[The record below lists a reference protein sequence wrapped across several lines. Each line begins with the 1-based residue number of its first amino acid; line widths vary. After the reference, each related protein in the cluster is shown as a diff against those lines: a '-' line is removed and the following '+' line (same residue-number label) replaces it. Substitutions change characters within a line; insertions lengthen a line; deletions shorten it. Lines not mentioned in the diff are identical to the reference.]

1 MIMAIEIKSAYLDRQ
16 TNYDHFEYISYVVR
30 RIDAVGEAVSTRFPD
45 EVAALKT
52 ALQEEDE
59 VIVLSQKS
67 ALTDQIAHY
76 DALRDSYVSGY
87 KKFVKSFLSMPEG
100 EELTAAKKLD
110 QHITD
115 FKINTKYALDR
126 ETGMLTNFTSD
137 LETKYAAEIEL
148 LGATMFANKIKEAN
162 EKVRELL
169 EQRDHEKSQYVKG
182 ATEAARKKTDEVYE
196 DLVKKINAACILEDE
211 TDYSAFIKDVNERIE
226 RLNKN
231 SSGSS
236 GDKKPTTDKPE
247 NPDGDGTPS
256 GDDQPTTDPDEDDG
270 NDGQPSIV
278 DPGHEDE
285 DDDRPVTDPD
295 EEGEGGTGNDDGE
308 ENLPP
313 VQ

>member
-1 MIMAIEIKSAYLDRQ
+1 MAIEIKSASSDVSKL

-231 SSGSS
+231 SSGS
-236 GDKKPTTDKPE
+236 GDKKPTTNKPE

>member
-1 MIMAIEIKSAYLDRQ
+1 MAIEIKSASSDVSKL

-182 ATEAARKKTDEVYE
+182 ATEAARNKTDEVYE

-231 SSGSS
+231 TSGS

>member
-1 MIMAIEIKSAYLDRQ
+1 MAIEIKSASSDVSKL

-182 ATEAARKKTDEVYE
+182 ATEAARNKTDEVYE

-231 SSGSS
+231 TSGS

-295 EEGEGGTGNDDGE
+295 EDGEGGTGNDDGE

>member
-1 MIMAIEIKSAYLDRQ
+1 M
-16 TNYDHFEYISYVVR
+16 
-30 RIDAVGEAVSTRFPD
+30 GEAVSTRFPD

-231 SSGSS
+231 SSGS

>member
-1 MIMAIEIKSAYLDRQ
+1 MAIEIDYINLGKL
-16 TNYDHFEYISYVVR
+16 TNYNHYDYLTYVVR

-137 LETKYAAEIEL
+137 LETKYASEIEL

-182 ATEAARKKTDEVYE
+182 ATEAARNKTDEVYE

-231 SSGSS
+231 TSGS

>member
-1 MIMAIEIKSAYLDRQ
+1 MAIEIKSASSDVSKL

-137 LETKYAAEIEL
+137 LETKYASEIEL

-231 SSGSS
+231 TSGS

>member
-1 MIMAIEIKSAYLDRQ
+1 MAIEIDYINLGKL
-16 TNYDHFEYISYVVR
+16 TNYNHYDYLTYVVR

-100 EELTAAKKLD
+100 EELEAAKKLD

-231 SSGSS
+231 SSGS

-270 NDGQPSIV
+270 NDGQPSID

>member
-1 MIMAIEIKSAYLDRQ
+1 MAIEIKSASSDVSKL

-137 LETKYAAEIEL
+137 LETKYASEIEL

-182 ATEAARKKTDEVYE
+182 ATEAARNKTDEVYE

-231 SSGSS
+231 TSGS

-270 NDGQPSIV
+270 NDGQPSVV

>member
-1 MIMAIEIKSAYLDRQ
+1 MAIEIKSASSDVSKL

-231 SSGSS
+231 TSGS

>member
-1 MIMAIEIKSAYLDRQ
+1 MAIEIDYINLGKL
-16 TNYDHFEYISYVVR
+16 TNYNHYDYLTYVVR

-162 EKVRELL
+162 EKVRERATANLDAI
-169 EQRDHEKSQYVKG
+169 EKGERDF
-182 ATEAARKKTDEVYE
+182 R
-196 DLVKKINAACILEDE
+196 
-211 TDYSAFIKDVNERIE
+211 F
-226 RLNKN
+226 
-231 SSGSS
+231 
-236 GDKKPTTDKPE
+236 
-247 NPDGDGTPS
+247 
-256 GDDQPTTDPDEDDG
+256 
-270 NDGQPSIV
+270 
-278 DPGHEDE
+278 
-285 DDDRPVTDPD
+285 
-295 EEGEGGTGNDDGE
+295 
-308 ENLPP
+308 
-313 VQ
+313 

>member
-1 MIMAIEIKSAYLDRQ
+1 MAIEIKSASSDVSKL

-100 EELTAAKKLD
+100 EELEAAKKLD

-182 ATEAARKKTDEVYE
+182 ATEAARNKTDEVYE

-231 SSGSS
+231 SSGS

>member
-1 MIMAIEIKSAYLDRQ
+1 MAIEIKSASSDVSKL

-182 ATEAARKKTDEVYE
+182 ATEAARNKTDEVYE

-211 TDYSAFIKDVNERIE
+211 TDYTAFIKDVNERIE

-231 SSGSS
+231 SSGS

>member
-1 MIMAIEIKSAYLDRQ
+1 MAIEIDYINLGKL
-16 TNYDHFEYISYVVR
+16 TNYNHYDYLTYVVR

-182 ATEAARKKTDEVYE
+182 ATEAARNKTDEVYE

-211 TDYSAFIKDVNERIE
+211 TDYTTFIKDVNERIE

-231 SSGSS
+231 TSGSS

-247 NPDGDGTPS
+247 NPDGSDTPS

-270 NDGQPSIV
+270 NDGQPSVV

-295 EEGEGGTGNDDGE
+295 EDGEDGTGNDDGE

>member
-1 MIMAIEIKSAYLDRQ
+1 MAIEIKSASSDVSKL

-137 LETKYAAEIEL
+137 LETKYASEIEL

-231 SSGSS
+231 SSGS
-236 GDKKPTTDKPE
+236 GDKKPTTNKPE

>member
-1 MIMAIEIKSAYLDRQ
+1 MAIEIKSASSDVSKL

-137 LETKYAAEIEL
+137 LETKYASEIEL

-182 ATEAARKKTDEVYE
+182 ATEAARNKTDEVYE

-231 SSGSS
+231 TSGS

>member
-1 MIMAIEIKSAYLDRQ
+1 MAIEIKSASSDVSKL

-137 LETKYAAEIEL
+137 LETKYASEIEL

-182 ATEAARKKTDEVYE
+182 ATEAARNKTDEVYE

-231 SSGSS
+231 SSGS
-236 GDKKPTTDKPE
+236 GDKKPTTNKPE

>member
-1 MIMAIEIKSAYLDRQ
+1 MAIEIKSASSDVSKL

-182 ATEAARKKTDEVYE
+182 ATEAARNKTDEVYE

-211 TDYSAFIKDVNERIE
+211 TDYTAFIKDVNERIE

-231 SSGSS
+231 TSGSS

-247 NPDGDGTPS
+247 NPDGSDTPS

-270 NDGQPSIV
+270 NDGQPSV
-278 DPGHEDE
+278 EDPGHEDE

-295 EEGEGGTGNDDGE
+295 EDGEDGTGNDDGE

>member
-1 MIMAIEIKSAYLDRQ
+1 MAIEIKSASSDVSKL

-182 ATEAARKKTDEVYE
+182 ATEAARNKTDEVYE

-231 SSGSS
+231 SSDS

>member
-1 MIMAIEIKSAYLDRQ
+1 MAIEIDYINLGKL
-16 TNYDHFEYISYVVR
+16 TNYNHYDYLTYVVR

-100 EELTAAKKLD
+100 EELEAAKKLD

-182 ATEAARKKTDEVYE
+182 ATEAARNKTDEVYE

-231 SSGSS
+231 SSGS

>member
-1 MIMAIEIKSAYLDRQ
+1 MAIEIDYINLGKL
-16 TNYDHFEYISYVVR
+16 TNYNHYDYLTYVVR

-182 ATEAARKKTDEVYE
+182 ATEAARNKTDEVYE

-231 SSGSS
+231 SSGS

-247 NPDGDGTPS
+247 NPDGSDTPS

>member
-1 MIMAIEIKSAYLDRQ
+1 MAIEIDYINLGKL
-16 TNYDHFEYISYVVR
+16 TNYNHYDYLTYVVR

-182 ATEAARKKTDEVYE
+182 ATEAARNKTDEVYE

-231 SSGSS
+231 SSGS

-295 EEGEGGTGNDDGE
+295 EEGKGGTGNDDGE

>member
-1 MIMAIEIKSAYLDRQ
+1 MAIEIKSASSDVSKL

-137 LETKYAAEIEL
+137 LETKYASEIEL

-231 SSGSS
+231 SSGS

>member
-1 MIMAIEIKSAYLDRQ
+1 MAIEIKSASSDVSKL

-231 SSGSS
+231 SSGS

-295 EEGEGGTGNDDGE
+295 EDGEGGTGNDDGE

>member
-1 MIMAIEIKSAYLDRQ
+1 MAIEIKSASSDVSKL

-87 KKFVKSFLSMPEG
+87 KKFVKSFLTMPEG
-100 EELTAAKKLD
+100 EELEAAKKLD

-182 ATEAARKKTDEVYE
+182 ATEAARNKTDEVYE

-211 TDYSAFIKDVNERIE
+211 TDYTAFIKDVNERIE

-231 SSGSS
+231 SSGS
-236 GDKKPTTDKPE
+236 GDKKPTTNKPE

-270 NDGQPSIV
+270 NDGQPSVV

-295 EEGEGGTGNDDGE
+295 KDGEGGTGNDDGE

>member
-1 MIMAIEIKSAYLDRQ
+1 MAIEIKSASSDVSKL

-100 EELTAAKKLD
+100 EELEAAKKLD

-182 ATEAARKKTDEVYE
+182 ATEAARNKTDEVYE

-247 NPDGDGTPS
+247 NPDGSDTPS

-270 NDGQPSIV
+270 NDGQPSV
-278 DPGHEDE
+278 EDPGHEDE

-295 EEGEGGTGNDDGE
+295 EDGEDGTGNDDGE

>member
-1 MIMAIEIKSAYLDRQ
+1 MAIEIKSASSDVSKL

-182 ATEAARKKTDEVYE
+182 ATEAARNKTDEVYE

-231 SSGSS
+231 SSGS

>member
-1 MIMAIEIKSAYLDRQ
+1 MAIEIKSASSDVSKL

-182 ATEAARKKTDEVYE
+182 ATEAARNKTDEVYE

-247 NPDGDGTPS
+247 NPDGSDTPS

-270 NDGQPSIV
+270 NDGQPSV
-278 DPGHEDE
+278 EDPGHEDE

-295 EEGEGGTGNDDGE
+295 EDGEDGTGNDDGE

>member
-1 MIMAIEIKSAYLDRQ
+1 MAIEIKSASSDVSKL

-67 ALTDQIAHY
+67 SLTDQIAHY

-182 ATEAARKKTDEVYE
+182 ATEAARNKTDEVYE

-231 SSGSS
+231 SSGS
-236 GDKKPTTDKPE
+236 GDKKPTTDKPA
-247 NPDGDGTPS
+247 NPDDSETPS

-295 EEGEGGTGNDDGE
+295 EDGEGGTGNDDGE

>member
-1 MIMAIEIKSAYLDRQ
+1 MAIEIKSASSDVSKL

-100 EELTAAKKLD
+100 EELEAAKKLD

-211 TDYSAFIKDVNERIE
+211 TDYTAFIKDVNERIE

-231 SSGSS
+231 TSGS

-247 NPDGDGTPS
+247 NPDGSDTPD

-270 NDGQPSIV
+270 NDGQPSV
-278 DPGHEDE
+278 EDPGHEDE

>member
-1 MIMAIEIKSAYLDRQ
+1 MAIEIKSASSDVSKL

-231 SSGSS
+231 TSGS
-236 GDKKPTTDKPE
+236 GDKKPTTNKPE

>member
-1 MIMAIEIKSAYLDRQ
+1 MAIEIKSASSDVSKL

-182 ATEAARKKTDEVYE
+182 ATEAARNKTDEVYE

-231 SSGSS
+231 SSGS
-236 GDKKPTTDKPE
+236 GDKKPTTNKPE
-247 NPDGDGTPS
+247 NPDGSDTPD

>member
-1 MIMAIEIKSAYLDRQ
+1 MAIEIDYINLGKL
-16 TNYDHFEYISYVVR
+16 TNYNHYDYLTYVVR

-137 LETKYAAEIEL
+137 LETKYASEIEL

-182 ATEAARKKTDEVYE
+182 ATEAARNKTDEVYE

-231 SSGSS
+231 TSGS
-236 GDKKPTTDKPE
+236 GDKKPTTNKPE

>member
-1 MIMAIEIKSAYLDRQ
+1 MAIEIKSAYLDRQ

-30 RIDAVGEAVSTRFPD
+30 RINAVGEAVSTRFPD

-137 LETKYAAEIEL
+137 LETKYASEIEL

-182 ATEAARKKTDEVYE
+182 ATEAARNKTDEVYE

-231 SSGSS
+231 SSGS

>member
-1 MIMAIEIKSAYLDRQ
+1 MAIEIDYINLGKL
-16 TNYDHFEYISYVVR
+16 TNYNHYDYLTYVVR

-100 EELTAAKKLD
+100 EELEAAKKLD

-182 ATEAARKKTDEVYE
+182 ATEAARNKTDEVYE

-231 SSGSS
+231 SSGS

-295 EEGEGGTGNDDGE
+295 EDGEGDTGNDDGE

>member
-1 MIMAIEIKSAYLDRQ
+1 MAIEIKSASSDVSKL

-137 LETKYAAEIEL
+137 LETKYASEIEL

-182 ATEAARKKTDEVYE
+182 ATEAARNKTDEVYE

-231 SSGSS
+231 SSGS
-236 GDKKPTTDKPE
+236 GDKKPTTNKPE
-247 NPDGDGTPS
+247 NPDGSDTPS

-295 EEGEGGTGNDDGE
+295 EDGEGGTGNDDGE

>member
-1 MIMAIEIKSAYLDRQ
+1 MAIEIKSAYLDRQ

-100 EELTAAKKLD
+100 EELEAAKKLD

-126 ETGMLTNFTSD
+126 ETGMLTNFTDD
-137 LETKYAAEIEL
+137 LEKKYAAEIEL

-182 ATEAARKKTDEVYE
+182 ATEAARNKTDEVYE

-231 SSGSS
+231 SSGS

>member
-1 MIMAIEIKSAYLDRQ
+1 MAIEIKSASSDVSKL

-231 SSGSS
+231 SSGS

>member
-1 MIMAIEIKSAYLDRQ
+1 MAIEIKSASSDVSKL

-100 EELTAAKKLD
+100 EELEAAKKLD

-231 SSGSS
+231 TSGS

-247 NPDGDGTPS
+247 NPDGSDTPD

-270 NDGQPSIV
+270 NDGQPSVV

-295 EEGEGGTGNDDGE
+295 EDGEDGTGNDDGE

>member
-1 MIMAIEIKSAYLDRQ
+1 MAIEIKSAYLDRQ

-137 LETKYAAEIEL
+137 LETKYASEIEL

-182 ATEAARKKTDEVYE
+182 ATEAARNKTDEVYE

-231 SSGSS
+231 SSGS